1 MRDYCRWNH
10 LFFNN
15 GFTMGVL
22 MKEDYVYVY
31 YVLNKLDEIA
41 QADTDEMMTS
51 LVDFRDELIY
61 NLGVN
66 QRVKQQEE
74 TKNV

>member
-1 MRDYCRWNH
+1 
-10 LFFNN
+10 
-15 GFTMGVL
+15 MGR

>member
-1 MRDYCRWNH
+1 
-10 LFFNN
+10 
-15 GFTMGVL
+15 
-22 MKEDYVYVY
+22 MKDDHIYIY

-41 QADTDEMMTS
+41 QLDTDDMMTS

-66 QRVKQQEE
+66 QRAKQKEE
-74 TKNV
+74 VKNV

>member
-1 MRDYCRWNH
+1 
-10 LFFNN
+10 
-15 GFTMGVL
+15 MGRIQ
-22 MKEDYVYVY
+22 DDRVYIC
-31 YVLNKLDEIA
+31 YVLNRLDEIA